1 MTLKIGRTAPG
12 IVTEG
17 EIDQYAETNIYKL
30 YYAKY
35 MRASSR
41 DSYLDVETS
50 YTNSDVAGKYFD
62 LETFLTDLSMG
73 HLFKA
78 GAISSHDIANGT
90 IVNEDIAD
98 STIMK
103 AKLSSA
109 VRTSLS
115 LADTAVQSGANISI
129 FNNDAGF
136 ITKSVNDL
144 TNYYTKSETYSRN
157 EIANLDSLNYYY
169 TFRMD
174 ERVEVIEFAKELR
187 SNKKEMSSLDFM
199 LIKSSSDLQIN
210 LIKAEDPLTFSAKTR
225 DDSLGLMEVC
235 HA

>member
-1 MTLKIGRTAPG
+1 MLKLTKTGIGLLTKQYRSVLRKCVLLNLGLFVATTILVTMTPKMGRTAPG

-50 YTNSDVAGKYFD
+50 YTNSGTAGKYFD
-62 LETFLTDLSMG
+62 LEIFLTDLSMG

-169 TFRMD
+169 TFRD
-174 ERVEVIEFAKELR
+174 DKISETTEFALFLDNEKL
-187 SNKKEMSSLDFM
+187 SNVFE
-199 LIKSSSDLQIN
+199 
-210 LIKAEDPLTFSAKTR
+210 A
-225 DDSLGLMEVC
+225 
-235 HA
+235 